1 VEAARGRRGPRDPG
15 GLPRPVGALD
25 AYLAA
30 VAAGLA
36 RALGPALVGVY
47 LHGSAALGGWEPT
60 SCDVDLLVVAGRPLD
75 RGEKQVVGA
84 RLQHPSLRCP
94 GTGLELSVVT
104 AAVAADPPR
113 LPPWELHVVT
123 GREGKVADGAGH
135 PGDPD
140 LVFHF
145 AVCRR
150 AGIAVAGPP
159 AGEVFAE
166 PPRAWLLERA
176 EEELRWAVGHGA
188 SFAYRV
194 LTACRAWRLL
204 DEDVLDSKVGAG
216 TWARPRL
223 SDPGVVD
230 AALAAQ
236 RGLAPTPAAPADL
249 AAADALVAVV
259 LERFREAGG

>member
-1 VEAARGRRGPRDPG
+1 MEAAPGRRRPG
-15 GLPRPVGALD
+15 NPEEGPRPVGTLD

-30 VAAGLA
+30 VAAGMS

-47 LHGSAALGGWEPT
+47 LHGSAALGGWDPA
-60 SCDVDLLVVAGRPLD
+60 SGDVDLLVVADRPLD

-84 RLQHPSLRCP
+84 RLQHPSLHSP
-94 GTGLELSVVT
+94 GTGLELSVIT

-123 GREGKVADGAGH
+123 GRERKVADGAGH

-140 LVFHF
+140 LVFYF

-159 AGEVFAE
+159 PGEVFAE

-176 EEELRWAVGHGA
+176 AEELRWAVGHGA

-194 LTACRAWRLL
+194 LTACRAWRFL
-204 DEDVLDSKVGAG
+204 DEDMLDSKIGAG
-216 TWARPRL
+216 EWARPRL
-223 SDPGVVD
+223 PDPGLVD

-236 RGLAPTPAAPADL
+236 RALAPMPAS
-249 AAADALVAVV
+249 AADIGAADRFVATV
-259 LERFREAGG
+259 LGRFAEASG

>member
-1 VEAARGRRGPRDPG
+1 VEAA
-15 GLPRPVGALD
+15 ALD
-25 AYLAA
+25 AYLVA
-30 VAAGLA
+30 VAAGLT
-36 RALGPALVGVY
+36 RVMGPALIGVY
-47 LHGSAALGGWEPT
+47 LHGSAALGGWEPAR
-60 SCDVDLLVVAGRPLD
+60 SDVDLLVVAGRPLD
-75 RGEKQVVGA
+75 RRVKQVIGA
-84 RLQHPSLRCP
+84 RLQHPSLHGP
-94 GTGLELSVVT
+94 GVGLELSVVT

-123 GREGKVADGAGH
+123 GPERKVADGAGH

-140 LVFHF
+140 LVFYF

-159 AGEVFAE
+159 PGEVFAE

-176 EEELRWAVGHGA
+176 AEELRWAVGHGA

-216 TWARPRL
+216 EWARPL
-223 SDPGVVD
+223 LTDPGVVD
-230 AALAAQ
+230 TALAAQ
-236 RGLAPTPAAPADL
+236 RGLAPMPAAPADL
-249 AAADALVAVV
+249 AAADAFVAVV